1 MVLTYFL
8 DKLLFSADILNY
20 SFLTDFKVNV
30 LFQHYIILYISTCH
44 ISLPQVGSGS
54 GRKGNCHIAT
64 TSDDVLRE
72 KSSL

>member
-44 ISLPQVGSGS
+44 ISLPQVGSES
-54 GRKGNCHIAT
+54 GRT
-64 TSDDVLRE
+64 VFMLMQFF
-72 KSSL
+72 